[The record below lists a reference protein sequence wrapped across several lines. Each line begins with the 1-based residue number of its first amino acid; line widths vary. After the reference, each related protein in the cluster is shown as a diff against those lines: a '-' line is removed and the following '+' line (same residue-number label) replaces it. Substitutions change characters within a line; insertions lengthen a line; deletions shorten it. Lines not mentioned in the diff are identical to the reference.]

1 MQQCYGCLCSID
13 VHAGSILCVLC
24 AVHAVLH
31 RLSSPCITTVP
42 NRMQCLTSDPF
53 VIPSQT
59 CRWQQFAP
67 VPLQP
72 PEAATLPQLELPE
85 YVEPVLPT
93 EPDMPPV
100 VLVDIPDLG
109 PPLQEV
115 PLPEYK

>member
-1 MQQCYGCLCSID
+1 
-13 VHAGSILCVLC
+13 
-24 AVHAVLH
+24 
-31 RLSSPCITTVP
+31 
-42 NRMQCLTSDPF
+42 